1 MYFELFSQMK
11 KQLGQLGKWLD
22 TAAAHAKAKPFD
34 PNLYL
39 NFRLAPD
46 QLPFVRQVQIG
57 CDAVKLA
64 ASRLSGKPAPSHP
77 DTEQTLEE
85 LSARVRSTV
94 EYLDTFTAKDFE
106 SAAGRVIS
114 HPRWEG
120 KVMSGADYFLENA
133 VPNFYFHLTTAYA
146 LLRHNGVNLGK
157 ADYLGSLSL
166 RAP

>member
-11 KQLGQLGKWLD
+11 KQLGQLSKWLD

-57 CDAVKLA
+57 CDAAKLA

-85 LSARVRSTV
+85 LGARVRSTL

-133 VPNFYFHLTTAYA
+133 VPNFFFHLTTAYA

-157 ADYLGSLSL
+157 ADYLGSQSL

>member
-1 MYFELFSQMK
+1 MYFETFSQMK
-11 KQLGQLGKWLD
+11 KQLGQLGKWLE
-22 TAAAHAKAKPFD
+22 TAAAHAKAKSFD

-39 NFRLAPD
+39 GFRLAPD

-85 LSARVRSTV
+85 LSARVQSTLA
-94 EYLDTFTAKDFE
+94 YLDTFTGKDFE
-106 SAAGRVIS
+106 GAAGRVVT

-120 KVMSGADYFLENA
+120 QVMNGADYFLENA
-133 VPNFYFHLTTAYA
+133 LPNFYFHVTHAYA

-157 ADYLGSLSL
+157 MDYLGSQSL